1 MSGLPGDGES
11 RCHFLR
17 VTMNQIPAPTAANTV
32 RATRRY
38 SQTYCVGMRRST
50 AAANRGTMA
59 SWGVAVCVG
68 ELVGV
73 IDGVEVALGMGLLL
87 GV

>member
-1 MSGLPGDGES
+1 
-11 RCHFLR
+11 
-17 VTMNQIPAPTAANTV
+17 
-32 RATRRY
+32 
-38 SQTYCVGMRRST
+38 
-50 AAANRGTMA
+50 MA